1 MSKARKALY
10 DLLNSPWDAMPRE
23 EAEAILLEL
32 VERDEPM
39 MYITTNEECEWI
51 GTEEDGYMIH
61 QWQDCI
67 CKACGW
73 KVDEESSI
81 FCNVC
86 GQRFRDELDEETS

>member
-39 MYITTNEECEWI
+39 MYEVTKVD
-51 GTEEDGYMIH
+51 EDWVSDGDGGFTH
-61 QWQDCI
+61 VQWEDCI

-86 GQRFRDELDEETS
+86 GQRFREELDEEIS

>member
-23 EAEAILLEL
+23 EAEATLLEL

-39 MYITTNEECEWI
+39 MYEVTKVD
-51 GTEEDGYMIH
+51 EDWVSDGDDGFTH
-61 QWQDCI
+61 VQWEDCI

-86 GQRFRDELDEETS
+86 GQRFREEGK